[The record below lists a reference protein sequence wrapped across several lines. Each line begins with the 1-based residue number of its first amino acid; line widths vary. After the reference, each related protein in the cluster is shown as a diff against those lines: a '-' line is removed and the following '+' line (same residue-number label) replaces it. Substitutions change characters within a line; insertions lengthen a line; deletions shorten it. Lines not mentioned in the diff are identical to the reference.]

1 MGRKE
6 TIHRMVSATTEIK
19 PHISHSF
26 AKNGWNLCR
35 ISGLHSLCMMYVRR
49 MSDNLTAYMNQ
60 EQDENDSR
68 YHAMDVVELEE
79 NHVTTKRRRIR

>member
-6 TIHRMVSATTEIK
+6 TIHRMVSALTEIK
-19 PHISHSF
+19 PHMSHGF
-26 AKNGWNLCR
+26 TKYGWNLCR
-35 ISGLHSLCMMYVRR
+35 VSILHSQCTLHVRR

-68 YHAMDVVELEE
+68 YHAVDVVELG
-79 NHVTTKRRRIR
+79 